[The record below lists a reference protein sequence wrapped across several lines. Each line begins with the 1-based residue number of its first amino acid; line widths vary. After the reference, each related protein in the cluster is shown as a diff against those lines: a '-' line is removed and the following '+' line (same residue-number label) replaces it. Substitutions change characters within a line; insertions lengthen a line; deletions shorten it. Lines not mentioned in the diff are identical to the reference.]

1 MNGLRDP
8 KHLGIPELIC
18 EDGSKSY
25 ETMFMRLQRAVNGS
39 SPERRSVHCC
49 TEINPPGVSVFIGQS
64 KCKESLTELHLQAI
78 PVQVQVLSVLGFLA
92 TGTFQREIGD
102 RSGISQSTFSRILP
116 DVLRGIIGLC
126 PQLIRF
132 PYSAQEQ
139 RDVRQDFLRKTG
151 FPNVIGA
158 IDCTHVAIRAPHV
171 NEYMYVNRKNF
182 HSINVQLI
190 CDARMAILNAVA
202 RWPGSTHDS
211 FIVRNCSVGN
221 RLEAGAGRD
230 GWLLGDRGYPLK
242 TWLLTPIAHTETAE
256 EAHFNTVH
264 ARARSVVERSIGMLK
279 GRWRCLDASGE
290 RLLYDPE
297 KVCQIILACCVL
309 HNMCLNH
316 GIELLEEEMRM
327 DEDDHPPLPADRNA
341 HITALRR
348 REVIHQLY
356 QQSMPDLPKL
366 GNHLTNRLV

>member
-1 MNGLRDP
+1 MAALALLEDIANRAIRRERVFCDRADFLAHDDTWLISRYRLPRTALLELCAQMGP
-8 KHLGIPELIC
+8 HL
-18 EDGSKSY
+18 
-25 ETMFMRLQRAVNGS
+25 
-39 SPERRSVHCC
+39 ERRTRH
-49 TEINPPGVSVFIGQS
+49 N
-64 KCKESLTELHLQAI
+64 QAI

-116 DVLRGIIGLC
+116 DVLRGIIRLC
-126 PQLIRF
+126 PRLIRF

-139 RDVRQDFLRKTG
+139 QEVMEDFLRKTG

-171 NEYMYVNRKNF
+171 NEYMYVNRKKF

-190 CDARMAILNAVA
+190 CDAHMAILNAVV

-242 TWLLTPIAHTETAE
+242 KWLLTPIAHTETAE
-256 EAHFNTVH
+256 EAHFNTAH
-264 ARARSVVERSIGMLK
+264 ARAQSVVERSIGMLK
-279 GRWRCLDASGE
+279 GRWRCLDASRG

-309 HNMCLNH
+309 HNLCLSH
-316 GIELLEEEMRM
+316 GIELREEEMCM
-327 DEDDHPPLPADRNA
+327 DLDDHPPLPAERNV
-341 HITALRR
+341 HITALRRR

-356 QQSMPDLPKL
+356 QQVNNFDENKHTHVHIS
-366 GNHLTNRLV
+366 TECFI

>member
-1 MNGLRDP
+1 MGP
-8 KHLGIPELIC
+8 H
-18 EDGSKSY
+18 
-25 ETMFMRLQRAVNGS
+25 LQRRT
-39 SPERRSVHCC
+39 RR
-49 TEINPPGVSVFIGQS
+49 N
-64 KCKESLTELHLQAI
+64 QAI

-230 GWLLGDRGYPLK
+230 GWLLGLPQIKHYHGWKRKLRVGD
-242 TWLLTPIAHTETAE
+242 AHD
-256 EAHFNTVH
+256 
-264 ARARSVVERSIGMLK
+264 GMGMK
-279 GRWRCLDASGE
+279 
-290 RLLYDPE
+290 
-297 KVCQIILACCVL
+297 
-309 HNMCLNH
+309 
-316 GIELLEEEMRM
+316 
-327 DEDDHPPLPADRNA
+327 
-341 HITALRR
+341 
-348 REVIHQLY
+348 
-356 QQSMPDLPKL
+356 
-366 GNHLTNRLV
+366 RLVVAEVLSVMKMRPLVRILQFKCVQT

>member
-1 MNGLRDP
+1 MAALALLEDIANRAIRRERVFRDRADFLAHDDTWLISRYRLP
-8 KHLGIPELIC
+8 RTALLELCAQMGPHL
-18 EDGSKSY
+18 
-25 ETMFMRLQRAVNGS
+25 
-39 SPERRSVHCC
+39 ERHTRR
-49 TEINPPGVSVFIGQS
+49 N
-64 KCKESLTELHLQAI
+64 QAI

-116 DVLRGIIGLC
+116 DVLRGIIRLC
-126 PQLIRF
+126 PRLIRF

-139 RDVRQDFLRKTG
+139 QEVMEDFLRKTG

-230 GWLLGDRGYPLK
+230 GWLLGKPFK
-242 TWLLTPIAHTETAE
+242 M
-256 EAHFNTVH
+256 
-264 ARARSVVERSIGMLK
+264 S
-279 GRWRCLDASGE
+279 
-290 RLLYDPE
+290 
-297 KVCQIILACCVL
+297 
-309 HNMCLNH
+309 
-316 GIELLEEEMRM
+316 
-327 DEDDHPPLPADRNA
+327 
-341 HITALRR
+341 
-348 REVIHQLY
+348 
-356 QQSMPDLPKL
+356 PKL
-366 GNHLTNRLV
+366 FAFLEGTWGYLGFISVNRRPRLSLEDMAAHPDCAHGDSRGGPL